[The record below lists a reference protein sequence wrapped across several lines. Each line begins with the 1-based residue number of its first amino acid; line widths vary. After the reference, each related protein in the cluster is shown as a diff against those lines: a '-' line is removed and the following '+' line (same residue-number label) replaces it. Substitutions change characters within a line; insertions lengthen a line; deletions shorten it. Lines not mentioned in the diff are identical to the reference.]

1 MIITYPRCSPRWSS
15 RDQLTHHSTVN
26 FRDLLVATNDPRYL
40 GPTIPPLVPLVDGAG
55 VVDSAPPGSR
65 WRAGD
70 RVLLAGNATW
80 RSAEPGTSGDLD
92 MAQIVGAGAVPGFA
106 QQYYVA
112 EADALLPAPAGLS
125 FGEVA
130 CLGVTFGTAWN
141 ALYGAQVPLRAGDVV
156 VAQGT
161 GGVSMAVLQVCCA

>member
-1 MIITYPRCSPRWSS
+1 M
-15 RDQLTHHSTVN
+15 
-26 FRDLLVATNDPRYL
+26 
-40 GPTIPPLVPLVDGAG
+40 PLVDGAG
-55 VVDSAPPGSR
+55 VVASAPAGSR

-80 RSAEPGTSGDLD
+80 RSAAPGTAGDLD
-92 MAQIVGAGAVPGFA
+92 AAQIVGAGAVPGFA

-112 EADALLPAPAGLS
+112 GADDALLPAPAGLS
-125 FGEVA
+125 HEEVA

-161 GGVSMAVLQVCCA
+161 GGVSMAVLQVCMFRA